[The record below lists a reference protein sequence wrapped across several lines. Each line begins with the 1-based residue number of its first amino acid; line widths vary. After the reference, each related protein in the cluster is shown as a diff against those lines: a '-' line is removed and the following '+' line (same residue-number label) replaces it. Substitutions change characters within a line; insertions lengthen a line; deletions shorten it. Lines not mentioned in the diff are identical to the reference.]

1 MKVSLDPG
9 VLILLGTT
17 AVLYLRAVRILR
29 RRGRRT
35 SRWQQTAFWLGFGAT
50 AAGLLSPIDVYA
62 TDLLS
67 AHMAQHLLIADLA
80 APLLL
85 TGLRSPVLLFILPK
99 AVLVPLARTRWLRR
113 TFHVITKPLVAL
125 PIFVATLYFWHFR
138 FAFVGAL
145 NHDLVHVA
153 QHASFVLA
161 SMLVWWPALEPQKM
175 RMPGDLWK
183 IGHIGAARLASMFLG
198 MAFVFSKAPYYASF
212 YGDRARDYGLTPL
225 ADQKLA
231 GGMMMTLDI
240 LIGVFALCLFFWRA
254 SEDAT
259 RDEEREKAAQR
270 AAANAASSGGE
281 TGAAPVARALA
292 TSGSPRPRTP
302 PAS

>member
-1 MKVSLDPG
+1 MKLTLDPG
-9 VLILLGTT
+9 MIILLATIAG
-17 AVLYLRAVRILR
+17 LYLRAVHVLR

-35 SRWQQTAFWLGFGAT
+35 SRWQQTAFWLGFAAT
-50 AAGLLSPIDVYA
+50 AAGLLSPIDGYA
-62 TDLLS
+62 EDLLS

-85 TGLRSPVLLFILPK
+85 TGLRSPVLLFILPR

-113 TFHVITKPLVAL
+113 AFHIVTRPLVAL

-161 SMLVWWPALEPQKM
+161 SMLVWWPALQPQKM

-198 MAFVFSKAPYYASF
+198 MAFVFSRAPYYASF
-212 YGDRARDYGLTPL
+212 YGDRAREHGLTPL
-225 ADQKLA
+225 ADQQLA

-240 LIGVFALCLFFWRA
+240 LVIVFALCLFFWRA

-259 RDEEREKAAQR
+259 REQERERAEARQEEQPR
-270 AAANAASSGGE
+270 AAA
-281 TGAAPVARALA
+281 PALA